1 MLKKQEKY
9 KNLMVKPT
17 REIQSKGGKASQKAK
32 RERKQMQEI
41 VSHLINMPLKKGELE
56 EIEALSQQHGKN
68 LTVIEKMFLAQI
80 DRANKGDTR
89 AFQAVI
95 ENIPKEKEK
104 DNKLK
109 LRIPASA
116 ISKSFVDI
124 NRSIDDREYQEY
136 VFKGGRLSTKS
147 SYIAMK
153 LIELIMS
160 NPNTHA
166 LAARPYEKT
175 LRDSVFT
182 QLKWAISE
190 LGVDDEWKTTTSPMQ
205 LVYKPTGQTIY
216 LRGADDPA
224 KIKSIKPPFGY
235 IAFLW
240 FEELD
245 QFKGEEQ
252 IRNVQQSVLRGGDI
266 SLVFKSF
273 NPPKSRSAWANRYVE
288 LPKPNMIVHHS
299 TYKETPRSWIGDFA
313 LDEAEILKE
322 LNEKAYLNEYLGEV
336 IGDGSHVF
344 DNIVEREITDDE
356 IATFEYIYTGQDWGW
371 FPDPNRLVRMSYDA
385 NNRKLF
391 IYLEKNGNKMNNETW
406 AEYIR
411 EDVGTD
417 YTITAD
423 SAEQKTINDFKD
435 LGFNMH
441 PAKKGPNSV
450 HLGIKWL
457 QGLTEIVIDSRR
469 CPLTYQ
475 EFRDYEF
482 EKDKE
487 GNPIT
492 AYPDVNNHSIDAVRY
507 AMEVVSRRKGL

>member
-1 MLKKQEKY
+1 MRRNNLLPEPPRELRSLAGKKSGEARRNKKKLKDAAKQ
-9 KNLMVKPT
+9 LL
-17 REIQSKGGKASQKAK
+17 EIPM
-32 RERKQMQEI
+32 R
-41 VSHLINMPLKKGELE
+41 HGELDE
-56 EIEALSQQHGKN
+56 VKFLVEAKNKN
-68 LTVIEKMFLAQI
+68 LTVAESIIVAQI
-80 DRANKGDTR
+80 KKALGGDTR
-89 AFQAVI
+89 AFNSIVEI
-95 ENIPKEKEK
+95 SKISDENETK
-104 DNKLK
+104 DKK
-109 LRIPASA
+109 TKIPATA
-116 ISKSFVDI
+116 ISKAFVDI
-124 NRSIDDREYQEY
+124 NRSIDDKEYQEY

-190 LGVDDEWKTTTSPMQ
+190 LEVEDEWKTTTSPMQ

-288 LPKPNMIVHHS
+288 LPKSNMTVHHS
-299 TYKETPRSWIGDFA
+299 TYKETPRSWIGEFA
-313 LDEAEILKE
+313 LDEAEILKQ

-391 IYLEKNGNKMNNETW
+391 IYLEKSGNKMNNETW
-406 AEYIR
+406 AEFIKD
-411 EDVGTD
+411 DVGTD

-423 SAEQKTINDFKD
+423 SAEQKTINDFRD
-435 LGFNMH
+435 LGFNMQ